1 MELKLKQV
9 QEKAENWFEW
19 PDSDRSAVTTTS
31 ACLFAMEV
39 SADAMRDLRDQCA
52 ALREAIRLTLE
63 ENAHLADGDVCTLSR
78 LKTALQPNT
87 EVSGGVSRPLD

>member
-9 QEKAENWFEW
+9 QEKAANWFEW
-19 PDSDRSAVTTTS
+19 PDSDRSTVTTTS

-39 SADAMRDLRDQCA
+39 SADAMRDLRDQCG
-52 ALREAIRLTLE
+52 ALREAITLTLE

-78 LKTALQPNT
+78 LKLALQHNPN
-87 EVSGGVSRPLD
+87 